1 MYCQPITKQ
10 QRVALKRVFDRC
22 PLFLL
27 WNGKTWMPT
36 NGSPD
41 GANAHKRLDQPDL
54 TYRAFRKLAVHSF
67 GTLVVPWC
75 GMWLAIEADGY
86 THS

>member
-1 MYCQPITKQ
+1 MYFQSITKE
-10 QRVALKRVFDRC
+10 QRKALKRVYDRC

-36 NGSPD
+36 NAEGS
-41 GANAHKRLDQPDL
+41 NAHKRLDQPDM
-54 TYRAFRKLAVHSF
+54 TYRQFRKLAVHSF
-67 GTLVVPWC
+67 GCMMVPWC
-75 GMWLAIEADGY
+75 GMWLGIESDGY